1 MPSDLAR
8 FSIAI
13 PEGLLNR
20 FDEYASRRGVLT
32 NRSEAIR
39 DLIRD
44 ALVREELSNPLAN
57 VVGSITLVYNH
68 HTHDLTRKIDEVQ
81 HAYLDV
87 VVSTMHVHLDH
98 DNCLELIAVQG
109 QTLKVRELADVLLGI
124 KGIVYGK
131 LTTVAATGSLG
142 ADEGRGASGRTH
154 SHTHPHTHTHNDEQD
169 DGRGTART
177 A

>member
-1 MPSDLAR
+1 MASDLAR

-20 FDEYASRRGVLT
+20 FDEYASQRGVLT

-44 ALVREELSNPLAN
+44 ALVREELSNPLTD
-57 VVGSITLVYNH
+57 VVGSITLVFNH
-68 HTHDLTRKIDEVQ
+68 HTRDLARKIDDVQ

-87 VVSTMHVHLDH
+87 VVSAMHVHLDH
-98 DNCLELIAVQG
+98 DNCLELIAVHG
-109 QTLKVRELADVLLGI
+109 QSLKVRELADVLLGI
-124 KGIVYGK
+124 KGVVYGK
-131 LTTVAATGSLG
+131 LTTVASAGSLSANQGRDG
-142 ADEGRGASGRTH
+142 AAHDHPHPHGHPHAGAGSEESGAS
-154 SHTHPHTHTHNDEQD
+154 
-169 DGRGTART
+169 RT